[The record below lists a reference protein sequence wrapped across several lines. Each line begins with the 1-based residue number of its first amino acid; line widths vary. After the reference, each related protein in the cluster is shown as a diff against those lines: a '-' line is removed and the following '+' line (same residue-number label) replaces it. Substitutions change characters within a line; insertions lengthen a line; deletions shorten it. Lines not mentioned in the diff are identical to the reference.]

1 MMKLR
6 QKNET
11 EIVSMRF
18 DKMELG
24 AIFDISESSEAPR
37 LAIKIDTYEALI
49 LPEGYKI
56 DVDYNPYCALV
67 KLECEWEYLKKN

>member
-6 QKNET
+6 QKNEI

-18 DKMELG
+18 DEMDFG
-24 AIFDISESSEAPR
+24 AIFDISESGEAPCI
-37 LAIKIDTYEALI
+37 AMKIDTYEALI
-49 LPEGYKI
+49 LPEGDKI
-56 DVDYNPYCALV
+56 DVNHNPYCALV